1 MKTPRENKMSLDDVK
16 VYGPRGTDLEK
27 ENQEL
32 MREVENLRQQMARII
47 SFVEILREDI
57 QSIRRGY

>member
-1 MKTPRENKMSLDDVK
+1 MKQGDVK

-32 MREVENLRQQMARII
+32 MREVERLRRQLARVQ
-47 SFVEILREDI
+47 SFVEILAQDV
-57 QSIRRGY
+57 SFIRREY

>member
-1 MKTPRENKMSLDDVK
+1 MSPDDVK

-32 MREVENLRQQMARII
+32 IKEVARLRVQLAWIQSCAE
-47 SFVEILREDI
+47 SLVDDI